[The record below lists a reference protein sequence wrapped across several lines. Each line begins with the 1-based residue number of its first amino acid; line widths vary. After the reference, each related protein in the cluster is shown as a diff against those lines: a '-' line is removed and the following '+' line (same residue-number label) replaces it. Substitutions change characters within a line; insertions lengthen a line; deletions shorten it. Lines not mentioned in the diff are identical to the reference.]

1 MRATPR
7 SGPCAISDRA
17 VRLRCWI
24 TRGLSKGLSNLRHEL
39 GRTNDS
45 PWFRYTFHQRLCACY
60 LDTAVELRSTPFAR
74 STRRAGKAY
83 LK

>member
-45 PWFRYTFHQRLCACY
+45 PWFRYTFSTSDFAPV
-60 LDTAVELRSTPFAR
+60 TSTPLSNYDPRHLPAPPVAPAKR
-74 STRRAGKAY
+74 T
-83 LK
+83 